1 MTVQRQY
8 TFQKMLLLHGS
19 RFPSHTARKG
29 EKMNHEK
36 IPDPTAD
43 QAIAKADRQRRL
55 EEKHRVR
62 VGETIY
68 ITETTMEGEHGRKT
82 VRKIKVKV
90 AGVYEHHIRL
100 LFPSGY
106 YECYTWWAFRQMRG

>member
-1 MTVQRQY
+1 
-8 TFQKMLLLHGS
+8 
-19 RFPSHTARKG
+19 
-29 EKMNHEK
+29 MNHEK

-43 QAIAKADRQRRL
+43 QAIARADRQRRL
-55 EEKHRVR
+55 EEKHGVK

-68 ITETTMEGEHGRKT
+68 ITETTMEGERGRKT

-90 AGVYEHHIRL
+90 AGLYEHHIRL
-100 LFPSGY
+100 LFPGGY